1 MPHLTPIRRCLPWPG
16 CARAGVGSSGH
27 VGPSPG
33 WFLCSA
39 ELLLLRAEG
48 HWKFINLGRRDL
60 AGRRIRAGSPG
71 PGLPSQAGAVG
82 PGALCEAWTCPWAGG
97 AREAPP
103 THQRAASWKSRPRQR
118 LKGGRKHRSALG
130 SSSTSAVRRCL
141 SRPEGCLALRPTC
154 SSHYPPQVAPGGCHT
169 TSLGSPGG
177 SGLPDAPMSAQN
189 LCPGHALSRRK
200 LCKWAWESR
209 L

>member
-118 LKGGRKHRSALG
+118 LKGGREAS
-130 SSSTSAVRRCL
+130 
-141 SRPEGCLALRPTC
+141 GCLRFFLNFCSQEVSLPGLRAALPLD
-154 SSHYPPQVAPGGCHT
+154 QLAPLT
-169 TSLGSPGG
+169 THP
-177 SGLPDAPMSAQN
+177 
-189 LCPGHALSRRK
+189 R
-200 LCKWAWESR
+200 
-209 L
+209 